1 MRRKKELPKEERS
14 HRLWLSQVDLHGLL
28 LSEPVLNT
36 HFPKGPE
43 KLPDKLFQR
52 YLREWERIRSVEDTS
67 EKASLVYRNWL
78 NFIFKELL
86 NYSPPHWVTE
96 RDVPEFCTVYLEEHR
111 ETLKPYGV
119 ILNSRKPV
127 FVVYKAE
134 FAHSLD
140 RNERGRNT
148 WRASPTVKLERLLRG
163 LDCPLG
169 LVTNGLHFR
178 LVYAPMGL
186 PPSWITW
193 IGESLRGD
201 KLVLDAF
208 YTFLK
213 LARFIGEKKYLLIEL
228 CQESEKRQTELTESL
243 GEQALKALEIFVKHA
258 EIDGP
263 ISPQELHS
271 AGLALM
277 MRLVFILFAEER
289 ELLPYGLPLYETSY
303 SLSRL
308 LFRLEQEKR
317 EHPEIFRE
325 SYDAWPR
332 IQALF
337 RLIYYGC
344 GHPDLPLRPYGGDL
358 FNPEQYELL
367 DSTRLKLSNE
377 VVYEILKALTNTEAK
392 IGRQKVAQRI
402 SYRTLQIEHI
412 GHMYEGLLGYAVRE
426 NEEGRRI
433 LVPSGLRKRTGT
445 YYTPKVLTTEVVRR
459 TLRPFLAERKTPE
472 EILSLKILDPAMGSG
487 AFLVAAAEELA
498 EALVSAWER
507 RREEFP
513 EATLVLP
520 YATPAKGHADEEF
533 LAQERDEML
542 LQARRLVVERC
553 LYGVDVNPEAVELAK
568 LSLWIES
575 LSRNKPFTFLNA
587 HLKCGNSL
595 IGAWFFKEVK
605 VSLGK
610 YKSLQL
616 HQLEFVPQEV
626 FNKKETDLKRINKE
640 DIENLAHGIKE
651 MWSDLN
657 FRKLLEKLIE
667 LRQEIDYRATSTPDD
682 YRNKEVL
689 LKHLSQTPE
698 YQLLKAIGDTWCALW
713 FWPKDVR
720 KPVTMEY
727 RDYLKT
733 LIENFKE
740 SPLPVT
746 NSLFSLKVKPKFI
759 PEKRFWEIFFTVQ
772 KIVEKHRFFHW
783 ELEFP
788 EVFLGKESGFHAVL
802 SNPPWEKIK
811 VEDKQFFAGKREDIV
826 SARNAAERAKL
837 IKALR
842 EEDPELYAEY
852 QEAVYNADCLS
863 NFLRHSGQYPLT
875 AKGDINTYSI
885 FAERARTL
893 MGRPHGRVGLIIPTG
908 IATDDTNKEFFQSI
922 IQTGELAFLYD
933 FENREGLF
941 NIHRNYKF
949 CLFGL
954 LGKGGE
960 KPELAFFLTKPEH
973 LREEERL
980 FNLSSEDFKL
990 LNPNTCTCP
999 IFRRKTDAN
1008 LTIKIY
1014 RHCPVL
1020 VDETKKDGNPWG
1032 VSFNTMFHMSND
1044 SHLFCTRDKLEAE
1057 GYKLKG
1063 NIFVKE
1069 NDIYLPLYEA
1079 KMIWQFDHRFGIY
1092 EGVSTRSSTHLP
1104 TPTPDQYANPA
1115 FVSTPWYWVSIKNI
1129 WDRLNE
1135 WNRCWFIGFRNV
1147 TNATNERTAIFS
1159 LIPISGVGNSIPLT
1173 FVEKFHL
1180 IPCFLANLSSIV
1192 FDYVTR
1198 QKVGG
1203 TNLNFHYVK
1212 QLPVLLP
1219 NRFTEEL
1226 ILLIIPKV
1234 FELTYTAW
1242 DIKPFAD
1249 DIWAEANEKLRSA
1262 IRKQWEENVRETG
1275 GHKNATP
1282 PDWLEI
1288 IYSLNPNN
1296 SNKNACPLPPFKWN
1310 EERRTQIRAEL
1321 DAIFAHLYGLT
1332 REEFAYILDTFPI
1345 VRRKDEERFG
1355 EYRTKRL
1362 CLDQYDRFE
1371 GLIPHSKP
1379 LNEKPITKVIS
1390 LEDIKKKKTSAPEK
1404 QTILYEELQTTPSS
1418 EYSFPKVAQPIENFA
1433 FSNNLKL
1440 IKEKIFDLLAE
1451 SNRALTAEEIAK
1463 ELKIPLTT
1471 CKKALTELI
1480 QMEIVEEIGDKFKL
1494 ME

>member
-43 KLPDKLFQR
+43 KLHDKLFQR
-52 YLREWERIRSVEDTS
+52 YLREWERIRSVEDAS

-86 NYSPPHWVTE
+86 NYSPPHWVTG

-193 IGESLRGD
+193 TGESLRGD

-213 LARFIGEKKYLLIEL
+213 LDRFIGEKKYLLIEL
-228 CQESEKRQTELTESL
+228 CRESEKRQTELTESL

-317 EHPEIFRE
+317 EHSESFCE

-358 FNPEQYELL
+358 FNPERYELL
-367 DSTRLKLSNE
+367 DSTRLRLSNE

-426 NEEGRRI
+426 DEGGKRV

-445 YYTPKVLTTEVVRR
+445 YYTPKVLTTEIVRR
-459 TLRPFLAERKTPE
+459 TLRPLLAERKTPE

-520 YATPAKGHADEEF
+520 YATSAKGHADEEF
-533 LAQERDEML
+533 LAQEREEML

-575 LSRNKPFTFLNA
+575 LAHNKPFTFLNT

-595 IGAWFFKEVK
+595 IGAWFF
-605 VSLGK
+605 S
-610 YKSLQL
+610 SF
-616 HQLEFVPQEV
+616 HHLEFVPQEV

-640 DIENLAHGIKE
+640 HIENLAHGLKE
-651 MWSDLN
+651 IWSDLS
-657 FRKLLEKLIE
+657 FHKLFEKLIE
-667 LRQEIDYRATSTPDD
+667 LRQEIDQRATSTPDD
-682 YRNKEVL
+682 YRNKESL
-689 LKHLSQTPE
+689 LRQLVQTSE

-746 NSLFSLKVKPKFI
+746 NSPFSLKIKPKFI
-759 PEKRFWEIFFTVQ
+759 SEERFWEIFFTVQ
-772 KIVEKHRFFHW
+772 KVAERHRFFHW

-802 SNPPWEKIK
+802 GNPPWEKIK

-908 IATDDTNKEFFQSI
+908 IATDNTNKEFFQSI
-922 IQTGELAFLYD
+922 IQNEELVFLYD

-941 NIHRNYKF
+941 NIHRSYKF

-954 LGKGGE
+954 SGKGGE
-960 KPELAFFLTKPEH
+960 KAELAFFLTRPEH
-973 LREEERL
+973 LYEEDRL
-980 FNLSSEDFKL
+980 FSLSSEDFKL
-990 LNPNTCTCP
+990 LNPNTRTCP
-999 IFRRKTDAN
+999 IFRRKTDAD

-1057 GYKLKG
+1057 GYKFKG

-1079 KMIWQFDHRFGIY
+1079 KMIWQFDHRFGTY
-1092 EGVSTRSSTHLP
+1092 EGLKKRPQNTSLP
-1104 TPTPDQYANPA
+1104 HPTIEEYTDPNFIVQ
-1115 FVSTPWYWVSIKNI
+1115 PWYWVKYN
-1129 WDRLNE
+1129 DLP
-1135 WNRCWFIGFRNV
+1135 FIFNNQKYNFWICYRFS
-1147 TNATNERTAIFS
+1147 TSPTNERTFITTVIPKFSTNHILSIF
-1159 LIPISGVGNSIPLT
+1159 ITNFNSIFTIILMT
-1173 FVEKFHL
+1173 NFNSLVLDFILRNKMG
-1180 IPCFLANLSSIV
+1180 
-1192 FDYVTR
+1192 R
-1198 QKVGG
+1198 QG
-1203 TNLNFHYVK
+1203 LDFFFIK
-1212 QLPVLLP
+1212 QLPVLP
-1219 NRFTEEL
+1219 PDRFTEKL
-1226 ILLIIPKV
+1226 ILLIVPRV
-1234 FELTYTAW
+1234 LELTYTAW
-1242 DIKPFAD
+1242 DMKPFAD
-1249 DIWAEANEKLRSA
+1249 DIWAEADKTLRSA
-1262 IRKQWEENVRETG
+1262 IRKQWDENAHETG
-1275 GHKNATP
+1275 GHRNLIP

-1296 SNKNACPLPPFKWN
+1296 PNKNACPLPPFKWD
-1310 EERRTQIRAEL
+1310 EERRAQIRAEL

-1332 REEFAYILDTFPI
+1332 RDEFAYILDTFPI

-1362 CLDQYDRFE
+1362 CLEQYDRFD
-1371 GLIPHSKP
+1371 GLIPHPKP
-1379 LNEKPITKVIS
+1379 LDQKPIIKIISSKETKEKRS
-1390 LEDIKKKKTSAPEK
+1390 SAAEK
-1404 QTILYEELQTTPSS
+1404 QTILYEKLQTTPSS
-1418 EYSFPKVAQPIENFA
+1418 EYSFPKVAEPTENSA
-1433 FSNNLKL
+1433 FSNNLEPNNLEL

-1451 SNRALTAEEIAK
+1451 SNRSLTAEEIAK

-1480 QMEIVEEIGDKFKL
+1480 QMKIVEKVGDKFKL